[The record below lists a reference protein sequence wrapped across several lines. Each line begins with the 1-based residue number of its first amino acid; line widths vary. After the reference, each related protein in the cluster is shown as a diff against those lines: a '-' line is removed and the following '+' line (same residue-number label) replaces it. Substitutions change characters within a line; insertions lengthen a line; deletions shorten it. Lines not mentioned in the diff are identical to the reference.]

1 MTGMLD
7 YLLMRRQQEQDE
19 QTKQAL
25 MAAMFTGSPQDQVNI
40 TPRMTALDVGSQA
53 LMNPGAAQ
61 TPTQPMS
68 PNMQPMG
75 QGNPQ
80 LAQRAATGAYNGPTP
95 PIMQGP
101 QADQLKALLGGLS
114 PSAAMP
120 LITQLLQSRMTAGQP
135 VKLGDNER
143 IVAQN
148 PDSTYRTLV
157 DAAPKTLTPN
167 EKVVQTQNDYN
178 TLDSGSNDIAKAMA
192 PSDLTL
198 GSSAPGLSWAQRQK
212 AHADEQTKKNNPN
225 QPFNDDGTP
234 NTAYQNYERTK
245 VDDRNTE
252 IDRRLA
258 DAAKI
263 DLTDPGDLS
272 YIKSIANYRV
282 RPASAGRNPAIRKA
296 QIEAALTINPD
307 YQEAKFDQAAKAL
320 RDFGTGKQGDIARSL
335 DVSVAHLDTLRELGD
350 ALDNGDITLINA
362 AKQAFAEQ
370 FGVPAPTNFDA
381 AKSIVA
387 DEVAKGVIGGQTAQA
402 DRETLAA
409 SLRKSGGP
417 KVINGAINT
426 FQSLLGGQL
435 GGLRNQYKRTTG
447 ANDFDESFMSE
458 RTRKVL
464 GGTSDEKSSG
474 GIPVINT
481 PEEAMKLAP
490 GTKFKTP
497 DGRIKVR

>member
-1 MTGMLD
+1 MGIAD
-7 YLLMRRQQEQDE
+7 YYQRVIDAKYPRQPTREDQ
-19 QTKQAL
+19 QAL
-25 MAAMFTGSPQDQVNI
+25 MAALFYGAPQDQVNV
-40 TPRMTALDVGSQA
+40 TPRVTAPDPGSQA
-53 LMNPGAAQ
+53 LMNPGAPQVPAQ
-61 TPTQPMS
+61 PLM

-80 LAQRAATGAYNGPTP
+80 LAQRASAGAYQGPAA

-114 PSAAMP
+114 PSVAAPM
-120 LITQLLQSRMTAGQP
+120 LSSLLQQQLGMKTPITVGKDSRLLQP
-135 VKLGDNER
+135 NGKGGYDTIL
-143 IVAQN
+143 
-148 PDSTYRTLV
+148 
-157 DAAPKTLTPN
+157 DAAPERLTPYQQG
-167 EKVVQTQNDYN
+167 EQTQNDYN
-178 TLDSGSNDIAKAMA
+178 TLDKGSDQINTALEQAPWQKQLNGFNATQRKPQESAAIAAADEAARLPFKQQLA
-192 PSDLTL
+192 DETDQRIR
-198 GSSAPGLSWAQRQK
+198 QRQ
-212 AHADEQTKKNNPN
+212 
-225 QPFNDDGTP
+225 DD
-234 NTAYQNYERTK
+234 AS
-245 VDDRNTE
+245 
-252 IDRRLA
+252 
-258 DAAKI
+258 KI
-263 DLTDPGDLS
+263 DLTDPSDLS

-307 YQEAKFDQAAKAL
+307 YQEAKFDQSAKAL

-370 FGVPAPTNFDA
+370 FGVAAPTNFDA

-426 FQSLLGGQL
+426 FQSLLGGQF

-447 ANDFDESFMSE
+447 ASDFDESFMSE

-464 GGTSDEKSSG
+464 GGVGEKSVG
-474 GIPVINT
+474 GSAQTDPKIDDLL
-481 PEEAMKLAP
+481 K
-490 GTKFKTP
+490 KY
-497 DGRIKVR
+497 GRK